1 MRCQFIVAGVI
12 SLGAGLIG
20 LSPAWAQLD
29 LQNLVPCAQEGQ
41 ICRMPYPT
49 NVYYGAPG
57 RTHGRPFP
65 QGGTIPCNA
74 QSFGD
79 PAPGLTKMCWYAP
92 KMGEGR
98 RNDRNERRA
107 RDAFPDR
114 DDRRRDDRGRDDD
127 RRRDDD
133 RYRSRDSDYDR
144 PRPRYEDDDR
154 PRRYRPNP
162 DAY

>member
-1 MRCQFIVAGVI
+1 MRCQIIVAGAV
-12 SLGAGLIG
+12 SLGASLIG

-41 ICRMPYPT
+41 VCRMPYPT

-92 KMGEGR
+92 KAGERR
-98 RNDRNERRA
+98 RNDGDDRRS
-107 RDAFPDR
+107 RDSYRDR
-114 DDRRRDDRGRDDD
+114 DDRRGDDRG
-127 RRRDDD
+127 
-133 RYRSRDSDYDR
+133 YRSRDSDYDR
-144 PRPRYEDDDR
+144 PRPRYDDDDDR
-154 PRRYRPNP
+154 PRRFRSNP
-162 DAY
+162 DGY

>member
-1 MRCQFIVAGVI
+1 MRCQIVVAGAV
-12 SLGAGLIG
+12 SLGASLLG

-41 ICRMPYPT
+41 VCRMPYPT

-65 QGGTIPCNA
+65 QGGVIACNA

-92 KMGEGR
+92 KVGERR
-98 RNDRNERRA
+98 RNDGDDRRA
-107 RDAFPDR
+107 RDSYRDR
-114 DDRRRDDRGRDDD
+114 NDRRDDD
-127 RRRDDD
+127 RRRDDSG
-133 RYRSRDSDYDR
+133 YRGRDSDYDR
-144 PRPRYEDDDR
+144 PRPRYDDEDR
-154 PRRYRPNP
+154 PRRSRSDGY
-162 DAY
+162 